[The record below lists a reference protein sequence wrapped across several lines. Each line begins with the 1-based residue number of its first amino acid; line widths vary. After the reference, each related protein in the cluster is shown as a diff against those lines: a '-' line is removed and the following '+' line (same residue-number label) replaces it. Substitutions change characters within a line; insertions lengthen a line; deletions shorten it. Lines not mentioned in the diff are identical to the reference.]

1 MLNNLLYLIDTHSIS
16 LVVKLFIMTIN
27 NNGNIILRFV
37 SELGKLGNLN
47 NFFSEDAYIAVKE
60 VEYQNENSEFVKSV
74 LPEYTRSS
82 VVAATIIGEESDL
95 KPFGI
100 SILQNNMILK
110 KPKITPISNNDS
122 VVLATLNAAKIKASN
137 NMGVGVLGDKANCTY
152 FEFCPTAESK
162 TFDILNLS
170 AEKQIKFANMEVVK
184 EKSRTI
190 FGDFI
195 TYKNREFDEEWRKKA
210 LLTLNEYF
218 LDNNTKLIPRTD
230 GLWYE
235 EYIEWK
241 SFPYWII
248 GNSYKKEDWIKFLS
262 DPTNFPVDVGKFLK
276 AG

>member
-74 LPEYTRSS
+74 LPEYARSS
-82 VVAATIIGEESDL
+82 VVAATIIGEANNL

-137 NMGVGVLGDKANCTY
+137 NMGVIVLGDKANCTY
-152 FEFCPTAESK
+152 FEFCPTAE
-162 TFDILNLS
+162 L
-170 AEKQIKFANMEVVK
+170 KFANMEVVK

-190 FGDFI
+190 FGDLI
-195 TYKNREFDEEWRKKA
+195 TYKNREFNEEWRKKA

-262 DPTNFPVDVGKFLK
+262 DPTNFPVDVEKFLK